1 MYKCEKL
8 NNKFLNYGL
17 IFFKT
22 GIFFLAS
29 APIIACLFLIFSL
42 FISFLFNKNILKNKL
57 DYPFLICIPLMM
69 IGSDHGPSGCLA
81 VIMKLMNWVGSSLFG
96 G

>member
-1 MYKCEKL
+1 MHKCEKL

-42 FISFLFNKNILKNKL
+42 FISFLFNKKYIKKQI
-57 DYPFLICIPLMM
+57 DYPFLICIPIMI
-69 IGSDHGPSGCLA
+69 IGSLLT
-81 VIMKLMNWVGSSLFG
+81 IKIF
-96 G
+96 